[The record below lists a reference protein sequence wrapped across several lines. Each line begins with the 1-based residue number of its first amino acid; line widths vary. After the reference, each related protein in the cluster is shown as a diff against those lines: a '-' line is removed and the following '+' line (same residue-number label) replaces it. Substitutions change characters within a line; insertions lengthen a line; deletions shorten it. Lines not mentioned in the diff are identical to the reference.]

1 MDVSGKVSQYDGSMA
16 AALDVVSII
25 GCALSVVC
33 LALSLFV
40 FTFFRCDRVE
50 CHTTY
55 FRSLYN
61 VRNTIHRNLCFS
73 LLVAELVFVI
83 GMDRTA
89 NRVGCSIVALLLH
102 YFFLAAFCWML
113 LEGYQLY
120 LMLIQVSRDS
130 RTGLS
135 FYELIQTAFIGV

>member
-1 MDVSGKVSQYDGSMA
+1 MA

-40 FTFFRCDRVE
+40 FTFFR
-50 CHTTY
+50 
-55 FRSLYN
+55 SLYN
-61 VRNTIHRNLCFS
+61 VRNTIHRNLCLC
-73 LLVAELVFVI
+73 LLIAELVFVI
-83 GMDRTA
+83 GMDRTG

-120 LMLIQVSRDS
+120 LMLIEVFEPDNTRILLYYLFSYGFPAVVVAVS
-130 RTGLS
+130 G
-135 FYELIQTAFIGV
+135 GVAWQNYGTDR